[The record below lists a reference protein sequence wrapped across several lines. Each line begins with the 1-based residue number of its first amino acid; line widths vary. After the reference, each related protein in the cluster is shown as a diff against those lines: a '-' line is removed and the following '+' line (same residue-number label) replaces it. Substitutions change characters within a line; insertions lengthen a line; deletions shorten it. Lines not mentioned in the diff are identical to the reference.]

1 MQPSWSTSPS
11 GCVTHSST
19 AVSTWPSAAGKS
31 RLAPSSLVKA
41 PAPDRIIA
49 LAAARGEN
57 VGGLTP
63 WVSPIAMEQ
72 PRMHARPVSLDFVIV
87 DDDASFREA
96 ATTLLLDLGHR
107 VVGEAGSVGAA
118 RSEIGRLRPDAVL
131 LDVNLPDG
139 DGFSLARELRD
150 NGGPTVL
157 LISTDPD
164 IAPRRT

>member
-1 MQPSWSTSPS
+1 
-11 GCVTHSST
+11 
-19 AVSTWPSAAGKS
+19 
-31 RLAPSSLVKA
+31 
-41 PAPDRIIA
+41 
-49 LAAARGEN
+49 
-57 VGGLTP
+57 
-63 WVSPIAMEQ
+63 
-72 PRMHARPVSLDFVIV
+72 MHARPVSLDFVIV

-164 IAPRRT
+164 IAPRRTVAECGAAGFIDKARLYGTDLGAYLET